1 MTSTVGILKYKVENV
16 KAALIQTWDLSK
28 KITLPDFKTENF
40 APLISPN
47 FNIFGEKNE
56 WKWKILHRWPKIY
69 TAAGSDGSDKSH
81 LCPYHVFSG
90 NAFTDAL
97 DQVDLNNNFFAE
109 LGLFLKVKTWNHKLK
124 MKWPGWHSGTCFE
137 A

>member
-28 KITLPDFKTENF
+28 EITLPDFKTENF

-69 TAAGSDGSDKSH
+69 TAAGSDGCDKSH
-81 LCPYHVFSG
+81 LCP
-90 NAFTDAL
+90 
-97 DQVDLNNNFFAE
+97 
-109 LGLFLKVKTWNHKLK
+109 
-124 MKWPGWHSGTCFE
+124 
-137 A
+137 